1 VVVALL
7 AGLAAPAQA
16 LDATVQAPMTTVVAY
31 VAKPMHQAVTIVAT
45 IDVPA
50 DAPLGLGVGAFVS
63 DQHGH
68 WFQECRPGALTSGAQ
83 EVRFRISPQS
93 QLVAEPTGATWNA
106 GATPLL
112 TRVGLF
118 FWSAA
123 VNHARLRIDAFK
135 VIPEDEPLVRTR
147 AADCLTEL
155 RGDGVDAQGL
165 FHATTGQR
173 WTLSVTP
180 GPFPENPYDPAD
192 FALDARITGPDGSGL
207 TIAGFYDQ
215 PMALV
220 DRGDSEQALPH
231 GSGHFEVRFRPRQ
244 GGRYHIELRGCWH
257 QDPQRTVV
265 VQLPDLVV
273 AGAAWD
279 GYVHV
284 DAGDSRFF
292 SLDHQFY
299 WPITLNLHAT
309 TDQRSHERMQTV
321 LTPNR
326 GAATYIALL
335 DRCSQAGITA
345 VEIWMASW
353 NLGLEWRKE
362 WPGFEGIGRYNQANA
377 ARLDAILD
385 AAWARGIRINLVIYN
400 HGQASPSLDSEWQD
414 SPFNTA
420 NGGPLATPLEI
431 FDSPEAERAQ
441 ADLRRYII
449 ARYADQP
456 AILGWKL
463 WSEINLT
470 AAGRMGGR
478 FGASQSDV
486 SDEERHAVLVHWH
499 KDAAAHWRAEDVY
512 GHGVTTHWASDYRQ
526 ADSDI
531 MSLPDIGY
539 VCIDAYL
546 QRRGATTL
554 AQLIFNS
561 VNDMVNG
568 LGKVTKP
575 ILVTEYGGSP
585 QGATVPALTA
595 EMAIA
600 PWASLVSG
608 LGGAPMLWWSE
619 WVDQGNR
626 WASFAPVARYLVGE
640 DLRGVQAHAFVLA
653 AGSSATG
660 TLWAA
665 AWERPGRTLGYVVDT
680 DWAADGISNE
690 LQTDTWIQIGQQ
702 VPHGTCLLQWWNADT
717 GVIID
722 TQTIAHAGGPFL
734 IHAPP
739 FVHHIA
745 FKLWR
750 SSTADP
756 QWWATLH
763 HATSP

>member
-1 VVVALL
+1 
-7 AGLAAPAQA
+7 
-16 LDATVQAPMTTVVAY
+16 MTTVVAY
-31 VAKPMHQAVTIVAT
+31 VARPMHETVTIVAT
-45 IDVPA
+45 VTVPA
-50 DAPLGLGVGAFVS
+50 DAPAGLGVGAFVS

-68 WFQECRPGALTSGAQ
+68 WFQECRPGTLSVGAQ

-93 QLVAEPTGATWNA
+93 QLVAEPTGASWNA
-106 GATPLL
+106 GATALV

-118 FWSAA
+118 FWSDAIS
-123 VNHARLRIDAFK
+123 HAQLRIDAFK
-135 VIPEDEPLVRTR
+135 VIPDDVPLVLVPPR
-147 AADCLTEL
+147 DVLTDV
-155 RGDGVDAQGL
+155 RGDGADAQGL
-165 FHATTGQR
+165 FHGMTGSR
-173 WTLSVTP
+173 WTLSLTP
-180 GPFPENPYDPAD
+180 GPFPDNPYDPD
-192 FALDARITGPDGSGL
+192 EFALACRITGPDA
-207 TIAGFYDQ
+207 TTVAIAGFYDQ

-220 DRGDSEQALPH
+220 DRGDSEQALPT
-231 GSGHFEVRFRPRQ
+231 GSGRFEVRFRPRLP
-244 GGRYHIELRGCWH
+244 GRYHLTLEGRWRNAPNRG
-257 QDPQRTVV
+257 VV
-265 VQLPDLVV
+265 VPLPDLVV
-273 AGAAWD
+273 GGAPWD

-284 DAGDSRFF
+284 DPTDSRFF

-309 TDQRSHERMQTV
+309 TDQRSHERMATV

-335 DRCSQAGITA
+335 DRCSAAGITA

-414 SPFNTA
+414 SPFNSA

-456 AILGWKL
+456 AVLGWKL

-478 FGASQSDV
+478 FGGGQTEV

-499 KDAAAHWRAEDVY
+499 KDAAAHWRQEDIY

-531 MSLPDIGY
+531 MALPDISY

-561 VNDMVNG
+561 VNDLVSG

-575 ILVTEYGGSP
+575 ILITEYGGSP

-619 WVDQGNR
+619 WVDQGDR
-626 WASFAPVARYLVGE
+626 WSTFKPVARYLAGE
-640 DLRGVQAHAFVLA
+640 DLRGVQAHAYVLA

-660 TLWAA
+660 ALWAA

-690 LQTDTWIQIGQQ
+690 VQTDTWIQIGSQ
-702 VPHGTCLLQWWNADT
+702 VPHGTCLLQWWDADT
-717 GVIID
+717 GMIIA

-739 FVHHIA
+739 FIHHIA

-750 SSTADP
+750 ATIADA
-756 QWWATLH
+756 QWWATLRH
-763 HATSP
+763 GTSP